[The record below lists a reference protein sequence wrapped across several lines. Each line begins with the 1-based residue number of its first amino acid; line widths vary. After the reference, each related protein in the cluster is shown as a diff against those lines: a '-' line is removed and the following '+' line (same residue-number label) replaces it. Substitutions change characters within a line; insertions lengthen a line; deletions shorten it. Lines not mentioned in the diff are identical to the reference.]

1 MEPILE
7 KLKLDFDSDV
17 PLEEQKKEGMNF
29 LREHYRKL
37 IEAAMSERA
46 ERVKHAREAYLKELE
61 VDVVLSTADIRSRR
75 FECDMGD
82 LCQHTACCI
91 MSNTSF
97 SCLDCCPKSFVSVAP
112 VMHDEHR
119 EAILHSC
126 TSIIDECVF
135 DKHVPPPSLCQHFWC
150 RQVVLAHLK
159 EGSTQHL
166 QYCSCGAIVC
176 EECFN
181 SDECVDNAIYDSRA
195 WNNTDNDDDA
205 DDEPVSLRWNNLQD
219 QYESVHNI
227 SDKSGYKGHL
237 NTTPQY
243 HTSCY
248 GTTAEASIQLTAHH
262 YAQGWNL
269 PQGSITDLAD
279 FMQKWLNESAIVGD
293 SPSAPATL
301 KGRLS
306 SSLSESLDFIASKI
320 ENHINGNTFY
330 NENQAAARANNVV
343 TSLRSIVELAA
354 SVGGIMSLEEFES
367 ADIHDVNFP
376 WSNFTGGESRLAVS
390 EDVKQPAPID
400 ETKSVDIRAL
410 NPVMGLVFSKKDDSN
425 GDSSY
430 VIDECFQL
438 VKGTSNTI
446 DEANKEKEINL
457 CYYMCE
463 SMLLVFIEND
473 QRLGYLLRTAGISS
487 IEYNGPQSV
496 DGVNLS
502 LGDMMDI
509 ISNDDAR
516 EQVLHAFDLDKIDKY
531 MIMDIIKE
539 YMQRNVLADKTCVPF
554 ICKDDNCKHYPEEK
568 VAEVEKKITKGIVC
582 DKERILHQASLV
594 ENEVS

>member
-46 ERVKHAREAYLKELE
+46 ERVKHAREEYLKELE

-75 FECDMGD
+75 FECDSPM
-82 LCQHTACCI
+82 CQHTACCI

-150 RQVVLAHLK
+150 RQVVPAHLK

-166 QYCSCGAIVC
+166 QYCSCKAIVC
-176 EECFN
+176 GDCFN
-181 SDECVDNAIYDSRA
+181 YEGCVDNAIYDS
-195 WNNTDNDDDA
+195 
-205 DDEPVSLRWNNLQD
+205 
-219 QYESVHNI
+219 
-227 SDKSGYKGHL
+227 
-237 NTTPQY
+237 
-243 HTSCY
+243 
-248 GTTAEASIQLTAHH
+248 
-262 YAQGWNL
+262 
-269 PQGSITDLAD
+269 
-279 FMQKWLNESAIVGD
+279 
-293 SPSAPATL
+293 
-301 KGRLS
+301 
-306 SSLSESLDFIASKI
+306 
-320 ENHINGNTFY
+320 
-330 NENQAAARANNVV
+330 
-343 TSLRSIVELAA
+343 
-354 SVGGIMSLEEFES
+354 
-367 ADIHDVNFP
+367 
-376 WSNFTGGESRLAVS
+376 
-390 EDVKQPAPID
+390 
-400 ETKSVDIRAL
+400 
-410 NPVMGLVFSKKDDSN
+410 
-425 GDSSY
+425 
-430 VIDECFQL
+430 
-438 VKGTSNTI
+438 
-446 DEANKEKEINL
+446 
-457 CYYMCE
+457 
-463 SMLLVFIEND
+463 
-473 QRLGYLLRTAGISS
+473 
-487 IEYNGPQSV
+487 

-516 EQVLHAFDLDKIDKY
+516 EQILHAFDLGKIDKY

-539 YMQRNVLADKTCVPF
+539 YMQRNALADDEHVPF
-554 ICKDDNCKHYPEEK
+554 LCKPDSNKNFSKEK
-568 VAEVEKKITKGIVC
+568 VAEVEKKITQGIAR
-582 DKERILHQASLV
+582 DKERILHSLSLV